1 LDTEKKI
8 GMKAET
14 NKKVKLRIENL
25 SLSFGGVRALTDVNL
40 EIRDNEITAIIGP
53 NGAGKTALLN
63 CINGFYKPQ
72 KGEIYYDGQRITRMR
87 PDRLAKMG
95 IARTFQN
102 IELYTGLSTQDNIM
116 AARHVIMKQS
126 FITGALYFG
135 WAHREEIVHRQTV
148 EEIIDFLEIG
158 PIRKKMVGALPYGMR
173 KRVEMGRALALEPNI
188 LLLDE
193 PMAGM
198 NLEEKEDI
206 ARFIIDVFEGQGNTY
221 PDTPVLRDGIKCIIL
236 VEHDMG
242 VVMDIADRI
251 IVLDFGRKIAEGTPD
266 EVKTNPEVIN
276 AYLGDGA
283 RV

>member
-1 LDTEKKI
+1 VDNSALKPVKI
-8 GMKAET
+8 T
-14 NKKVKLRIENL
+14 IDKV
-25 SLSFGGVRALTDVNL
+25 SLSFGGVKALVDIST
-40 EIRDNEITAIIGP
+40 EIRDKEILAIIGP

-72 KGEIYYDGQRITRMR
+72 KGEIYLGEKKITCMR
-87 PDRLAKMG
+87 PDKLAKMG

-116 AARHVIMKQS
+116 AARHVLMKQN
-126 FITGALYFG
+126 FVTGALYFG
-135 WAHREEIVHRQTV
+135 PAHKEEIEHRNTV
-148 EEIIDFLEIG
+148 EEIIDFLEIEAL
-158 PIRKKMVGALPYGMR
+158 RKTPVGVLPYGMR
-173 KRVEMGRALALEPNI
+173 KRVELGRALALEPQV

-206 ARFIIDVFEGQGNTY
+206 ARFIIDIFEGQGETY
-221 PDTPVLRDGIKCIIL
+221 PDTPVLKNGVSCIVL

-251 IVLDFGRKIAEGTPD
+251 VVLDFGKKIAEGTPA
-266 EVKTNPEVIN
+266 EIKANPAVIN
-276 AYLGDGA
+276 AYLGQEVEAGK
-283 RV
+283 